1 MEVTSLLL
9 MMVTLGP
16 GVRFIRGCVPRGGGI
31 ITCFSRL
38 PSLLSSCG
46 GNFTTTD
53 EGDTGARGQVYQ
65 RGCGQGWGYITCFS
79 RLPSLLS
86 SCGGNFTTT
95 DDGDTGA

>member
-9 MMVTLGP
+9 MEVTQGP
-16 GVRFIRGCVPRGGGI
+16 GVRFIRTGGARGGDI

-38 PSLLSSCG
+38 PSLLSSCR

-65 RGCGQGWGYITCFS
+65 RGCGQGWGFNYLF
-79 RLPSLLS
+79 L
-86 SCGGNFTTT
+86 
-95 DDGDTGA
+95 